1 MLNDV
6 KWLRMAICSS
16 CSSFLAAWL
25 GSPTR
30 SVPNHWV
37 EALTFRLAINLRYVE
52 ILLFHVIWGFYKW
65 GPFMETI
72 GNPWNHREDSCLRNR
87 FLKPARFPFQ
97 MVFIGADSRRKEPV
111 FSLTHVRLWVVKTWD
126 MSSLVMSGRAS
137 RHTLIPKSRQP
148 EFSSKAD
155 FEIHPVFSICSPPL
169 THLPNL
175 PKASEHLQ
183 DFGRFR
189 CRHSAACF
197 RFNLQQLPTAWVC
210 GSIFSLISP
219 FPEVVRI
226 PHLPLT
232 SGNLLL
238 KHCQVPA
245 FEATSCNFSQA
256 EPSWVEN
263 WYIQ

>member
-1 MLNDV
+1 MMLNDCG
-6 KWLRMAICSS
+6 WLSAHHAHHHAHLFKLRDSAPRPDLCQITGWKLWPSDWPSTWDM
-16 CSSFLAAWL
+16 
-25 GSPTR
+25 
-30 SVPNHWV
+30 
-37 EALTFRLAINLRYVE
+37 LRYCYSMSFE
-52 ILLFHVIWGFYKW
+52 ASINGAIH
-65 GPFMETI
+65 
-72 GNPWNHREDSCLRNR
+72 GNPWNHREDSCLRNT
-87 FLKPARFPFQ
+87 
-97 MVFIGADSRRKEPV
+97 V
-111 FSLTHVRLWVVKTWD
+111 
-126 MSSLVMSGRAS
+126 
-137 RHTLIPKSRQP
+137 IPKSRQP

-169 THLPNL
+169 THLPHL

-263 WYIQ
+263 WYIVVLYLVGTRAKEIKRVFSSQTTCWI

>member
-1 MLNDV
+1 MISKTIGLIGVHN
-6 KWLRMAICSS
+6 I
-16 CSSFLAAWL
+16 
-25 GSPTR
+25 
-30 SVPNHWV
+30 
-37 EALTFRLAINLRYVE
+37 FRQTHMLRYCYSMSFE
-52 ILLFHVIWGFYKW
+52 GSING
-65 GPFMETI
+65 GPFLET
-72 GNPWNHREDSCLRNR
+72 PWNHREDSCLRNR
-87 FLKPARFPFQ
+87 FFEACKVSLSNGFLLEQIHKGKNQFFPWLICVSEWLKLGICPAWW
-97 MVFIGADSRRKEPV
+97 
-111 FSLTHVRLWVVKTWD
+111 WVE
-126 MSSLVMSGRAS
+126 GAS
-137 RHTLIPKSRQP
+137 RHTLIPKSRQT

-169 THLPNL
+169 PHLPHL
-175 PKASEHLQ
+175 PKASEQLQ

-256 EPSWVEN
+256 ESSWVEN
-263 WYIQ
+263 WYIVVLYLVGTRAKEIKRVFSSQTTCWI